1 MAALNQRELADNEV
15 LEIIEL
21 HESPMGMRRIEI
33 ITGISLWIIRDIIRG
48 NTYRELTGGIDRR
61 RGRRAEAQWRH
72 STRKYE
78 EVYQ

>member
-1 MAALNQRELADNEV
+1 MASLNQRELADNEV

-21 HESPMGMRRIEI
+21 HETFHGRARIAT
-33 ITGISLWIIRDIIRG
+33 ITGISEWIIRSIIAG
-48 NTYRELTGGIDRR
+48 ITYKELTGGIDRR
-61 RGRRAEAQWRH
+61 RGKRAEAVWRH